1 MAGILYSCRIE
12 NRIGSPDEIVPVNFA
27 RPRLRIFLAAL
38 ACACFGACTGPGSLS
53 PDAPSRVDLSGTWK
67 LDRALSDDPEKIYA
81 KILQQRAARYAE
93 LVGEPSHAQ
102 GPGGAADTTAAPV
115 SADPNNPRSPEMQ
128 AAVASSHLNPYD
140 MGVFGTIPRG
150 DVLTIRQ
157 SASEMSI
164 SDGTN
169 SRGFTPG
176 AKSVVSVPEGVADQH
191 SGWKSRAYVIDV
203 KAQAG
208 PETIE
213 RYHLSDDGKQ
223 LVADI
228 ESHGGNMPTMKIK
241 RVYDRLGDRSTLA
254 PTTD

>member
-1 MAGILYSCRIE
+1 
-12 NRIGSPDEIVPVNFA
+12 VNPA
-27 RPRLRIFLAAL
+27 RPSPRVFSAAL
-38 ACACFGACTGPGSLS
+38 ACACFAACTGAGSLS
-53 PDAPSRVDLSGTWK
+53 PDAPSHVDLSGTWK
-67 LDRALSDDPEKIYA
+67 LDRALSDDPEKLYA
-81 KILQQRAARYAE
+81 KIQQQRAARYAE
-93 LVGEPSHAQ
+93 LVGEPAHAS
-102 GPGGAADTTAAPV
+102 GSPGDAPV

-128 AAVASSHLNPYD
+128 AAIASSSLNPYD

-157 SASEMSI
+157 SVSEMYI

-169 SRGFTPG
+169 NRSFTPG

-213 RYHLSDDGKQ
+213 RYHLSDDGAHV
-223 LVADI
+223 LAEI

-241 RVYDRLGDRSTLA
+241 RVYDRLGNRSSVT
-254 PTTD
+254 PNND

>member
-1 MAGILYSCRIE
+1 M
-12 NRIGSPDEIVPVNFA
+12 NPA
-27 RPRLRIFLAAL
+27 RKTLRLLTL
-38 ACACFGACTGPGSLS
+38 MLGCAWLVACTGAGSLS
-53 PDAPSRVDLSGTWK
+53 PDAPSHIDLSGTWK

-93 LVGEPSHAQ
+93 LVGEPSHTQ
-102 GPGGAADTTAAPV
+102 GPGGTADPTAAPV

-128 AAVASSHLNPYD
+128 AAVASSHLNPYE

-157 SASEMSI
+157 SASEMYI

-169 SRGFTPG
+169 NRGFTPG
-176 AKSVVSVPEGVADQH
+176 TKSVVSVPEGVADQH

-213 RYHLSDDGKQ
+213 RYRLSDEGKQ
-223 LVADI
+223 LLADI

-241 RVYDRLGDRSTLA
+241 RVYDRLGDRSAVA

>member
-1 MAGILYSCRIE
+1 
-12 NRIGSPDEIVPVNFA
+12 
-27 RPRLRIFLAAL
+27 
-38 ACACFGACTGPGSLS
+38 
-53 PDAPSRVDLSGTWK
+53 
-67 LDRALSDDPEKIYA
+67 
-81 KILQQRAARYAE
+81 
-93 LVGEPSHAQ
+93 VGEPVHAQ
-102 GPGGAADTTAAPV
+102 GSPGDAPV

-128 AAVASSHLNPYD
+128 AAIASSSLNPYD

-157 SASEMSI
+157 SVSEMYI

-169 SRGFTPG
+169 NRSFTPG

-213 RYHLSDDGKQ
+213 RYHLSDDGAHV
-223 LVADI
+223 LADI

-241 RVYDRLGDRSTLA
+241 RVYDRLGNRSSVT
-254 PTTD
+254 PNND